1 MHDPA
6 LPPRTRL
13 RKVALVGGGVFL
25 FFLAAFLI
33 RALVSFGSPPFLDMV
48 SGTEYISGEYGQ
60 VIARLT
66 DRSDN
71 PIADASCTVTV
82 VYPDKSY
89 FLLDAAM
96 QQSAEP
102 GNYYR
107 EFTTPTITRIYQE
120 TLTCSFTPPTI
131 TGIYEE
137 TVTCSFTRLGK
148 PSAIKISSSFHV
160 SVALNFIVDL
170 SIREREHYDD
180 LLRRINATY
189 EELLRQ
195 FTESNLNFN
204 QINESIKSGYQGLS
218 GEVQQQFNQ
227 TNTILTTQN
236 QDLYADLRDL
246 GAAYINIFGVPQP

>member
-107 EFTTPTITRIYQE
+107 EFTTPTITEIY
-120 TLTCSFTPPTI
+120 
-131 TGIYEE
+131 
-137 TVTCSFTRLGK
+137 
-148 PSAIKISSSFHV
+148 
-160 SVALNFIVDL
+160 
-170 SIREREHYDD
+170 
-180 LLRRINATY
+180 
-189 EELLRQ
+189 
-195 FTESNLNFN
+195 
-204 QINESIKSGYQGLS
+204 ESIKSGYQGLS

-246 GAAYINIFGVPQP
+246 GAAYINIF

>member
-107 EFTTPTITRIYQE
+107 EFTT
-120 TLTCSFTPPTI
+120 PTI